1 MNKKRAV
8 TMFTR
13 TARIRRC
20 ICLYVYIEYIFE
32 RLSRKAVLWRHVNL
46 NVVLYDE
53 RKLYI

>member
-13 TARIRRC
+13 T
-20 ICLYVYIEYIFE
+20 VNIEYIFE
-32 RLSRKAVLWRHVNL
+32 RLSGKAVLWRHVNL